1 MSKEEN
7 VFSTTLRLNL
17 DHTQDLAAW
26 NCLMSADTRQPEYSS
41 YSKTIITAINDHFS
55 RAEQSEQNDRE
66 GTLLKKIE
74 ETIRQS
80 IRNNLKEI
88 PVLTPVDN
96 NVKSDLRK
104 AYKSPKDYEEI
115 INGFLEYF

>member
-17 DHTQDLAAW
+17 DHAQDLAAW

-41 YSKTIITAINDHFS
+41 YSKTIVTAINDHFS
-55 RAEQSEQNDRE
+55 RKEQPERNDRE
-66 GTLLKKIE
+66 AALLKKIE

-80 IRNNLKEI
+80 ILNNLQEI
-88 PVLTPVDN
+88 PVLTPDDN
-96 NVKSDLRK
+96 NEKSDRQK
-104 AYKSPKDYEEI
+104 RYKSPKEYEEI
-115 INGFLEYF
+115 IKGFLEHF